1 MTVTHLFTIF
11 EKRPREKSPS
21 KCLTLPRGLE
31 NTFHDRANTSDMF
44 HKLLTFRIKVL
55 DLRDPSNF
63 CRQCLRYSA
72 VAKMYKVI
80 TEINKRINVT
90 FTVLGFTSACGR
102 SINIKD
108 QLLMKPRHEWKEVFY
123 KKAKLNPQ
131 CVYLRIAS
139 FCYRHVK

>member
-11 EKRPREKSPS
+11 EKRPREKSTS

-72 VAKMYKVI
+72 VAKMYKV
-80 TEINKRINVT
+80 TTINKRINVT
-90 FTVLGFTSACGR
+90 LTVLEFTSACGR

-108 QLLMKPRHEWKEVFY
+108 QLSMKPRHELKEVFY
-123 KKAKLNPQ
+123 KKTKLNPQ
-131 CVYLRIAS
+131 CVDLRIAS